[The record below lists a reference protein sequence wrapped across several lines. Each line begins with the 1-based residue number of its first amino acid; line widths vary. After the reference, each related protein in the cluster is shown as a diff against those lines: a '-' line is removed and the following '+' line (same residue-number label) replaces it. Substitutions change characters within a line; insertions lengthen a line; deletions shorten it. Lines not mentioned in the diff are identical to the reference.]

1 MLDSFNLINSRK
13 RIIFSILL
21 DILLICLIFNFIPKE
36 FINKDNLF
44 STKLIDIFTAWILS
58 SYISG
63 RYHETSHKKRFSLK
77 KNINSTLSVI
87 TTFSFLIYIYKAISY
102 LIFQNKI
109 IAIDYI
115 FITMMTSIIAI
126 FGNILTSFL
135 RNCSKSKIKEWLLI
149 SSKETYDLILKEANK
164 SSQAYNLTWIDQT
177 SKQPSK
183 IPNDLEGVIVEDLN
197 MIEVWGITK
206 LTDLNKNDI
215 KIINISNWFSLNF
228 ENMPSNLLTNRD
240 LIELSTKISE
250 ESFQLE
256 IKKIADIILSSFL
269 LLITLPITILIA
281 LLIKLQDG
289 GPIFYSQIRNGI
301 SENKF
306 RIFKFRSMILNA
318 ERDGAQWS
326 SNNDKRI
333 TKLGS
338 LLRSTRIDELP
349 QLIAVIQ
356 GKMSLIGPRPE
367 RPEFDDELKVKVPN
381 YKLRYKL
388 KPGLSGWA
396 QVNYPYGA
404 SISDSK
410 NKLSYDIY
418 YLKHFSIFLDF
429 LILFKTIRLVFNPK
443 GAMKSRKY

>member
-1 MLDSFNLINSRK
+1 
-13 RIIFSILL
+13 
-21 DILLICLIFNFIPKE
+21 
-36 FINKDNLF
+36 
-44 STKLIDIFTAWILS
+44 
-58 SYISG
+58 
-63 RYHETSHKKRFSLK
+63 
-77 KNINSTLSVI
+77 
-87 TTFSFLIYIYKAISY
+87 
-102 LIFQNKI
+102 
-109 IAIDYI
+109 
-115 FITMMTSIIAI
+115 SIIAI

-301 SENKF
+301 S
-306 RIFKFRSMILNA
+306 
-318 ERDGAQWS
+318 
-326 SNNDKRI
+326 
-333 TKLGS
+333 
-338 LLRSTRIDELP
+338 
-349 QLIAVIQ
+349 
-356 GKMSLIGPRPE
+356 
-367 RPEFDDELKVKVPN
+367 
-381 YKLRYKL
+381 
-388 KPGLSGWA
+388 
-396 QVNYPYGA
+396 
-404 SISDSK
+404 
-410 NKLSYDIY
+410 
-418 YLKHFSIFLDF
+418 
-429 LILFKTIRLVFNPK
+429 
-443 GAMKSRKY
+443 